1 MKNMKKITL
10 FILAL
15 CSMFAFVY
23 SNRTVNAQFEEFYR
37 EKVVSEKTI
46 FDRVTW
52 TNIIA
57 ETQTNKASG
66 LEAGYGSTGNCENYK
81 WYSQQINVLSVPRFT
96 TSDGSQ
102 KYEVVA
108 YSIQGD
114 EQWDF
119 SGMTKMAADFELNN
133 PDYIVLGGIN
143 GDFYDWHST
152 LDYPNSGNGVEVQR
166 GEVIRTVKR
175 AWGAV
180 GVKNNG
186 ELDQLVFVDD
196 TLDSVSANPYLTV
209 YSNTGEEL
217 LVLELDGMNL
227 ASLDEGQTSAYFG
240 YLDGEKGTN
249 SYGENTYLERNFH
262 APTFAEGNRF
272 VVLNGDKVV
281 YQEDSGS
288 YYGKGK
294 ITNVND
300 GTELVSNS
308 FGIVTKNQQLL
319 ELLAKDVVIRV
330 QYQLVGELAGVN
342 DVLGCSHMLIDEG
355 QFSQYYDSE
364 SYYTT
369 RAPRTI
375 IGSKAD
381 GTICLI
387 TMDGRQAD
395 KGYYGTNQQEINAV
409 LEALDIDDAY
419 LLDGGGSTT
428 FFVRENGE
436 FVIKNSP
443 SDGNQRSVSNGFL
456 IVTKKDDSVNVKNV
470 EAFENSLDFYLDT
483 ENLAQGVSQAYIEV
497 NGELKPF
504 VNGKATFENLTS
516 NTEYSYNLYYDANGY
531 EGIMTT
537 NSKSATTLKKTP
549 NVSLGEFTWDDE
561 YVYPVIVF
569 DDPDGA
575 LLMIQCEINGR
586 TDTID
591 ISNPENISK
600 IKISNADEGFV
611 CNISFRYR
619 LGSGQP
625 MLSGTLQYEYE
636 GEVEDNGNN
645 QDNNSQSGG
654 CGVGAYMVYALL
666 PLGLLPIFRKRK

>member
-1 MKNMKKITL
+1 MKNLKKITL
-10 FILAL
+10 FLL
-15 CSMFAFVY
+15 VFCSMFAFIY
-23 SNRTVNAQFEEFYR
+23 SNRTINAEFEEFYR
-37 EKVVSEKTI
+37 AKEVQEKTI
-46 FDRVTW
+46 FDQVTW

-57 ETQTNKASG
+57 DTKTTKASG
-66 LEAGYGSTGNCENYK
+66 LEAGYGSTGNCENNK
-81 WYSQQINVLSVPRFT
+81 WYSQQINVLSIPRFS

-152 LDYPNSGNGVEVQR
+152 LDYPNSGNGVEVQS
-166 GEVIRTVKR
+166 GEVVRTVKR

-196 TLDSVSANPYLTV
+196 TLDSVSTNPYLTV
-209 YSNTGEEL
+209 YSKTGEEL

-227 ASLDEGQTSAYFG
+227 ATLEEGQTSAYFG
-240 YLDGEKGTN
+240 CLDGPTGPN
-249 SYGENTYLERNFH
+249 SYGETTYLERNFI

-319 ELLAKDVVIRV
+319 ELLAKDVEIRV
-330 QYQLVGELAGVN
+330 QYQLVGELAGVDN
-342 DVLGCSHMLIDEG
+342 VLGCSHMLIDEG
-355 QFSQYYDSE
+355 VFAPYYDSE

-387 TMDGRQAD
+387 TMDGRQAEL
-395 KGYYGTNQQEINAV
+395 GYYGTNQQEINAV
-409 LEALDIDDAY
+409 LEALEIDDAY
-419 LLDGGGSTT
+419 LLDGGGSST
-428 FFVRENGE
+428 FFIRENGQ

-456 IVTKKDDSVNVKNV
+456 IVTKKDESVKVDHI
-470 EAFENSLDFYLDT
+470 EAFENSLDVYLDT
-483 ENLAQGVSQAYIEV
+483 ENLAPGVTKAYCEI
-497 NGELKPF
+497 NGQVEEF
-504 VNGKATFENLTS
+504 VNGKATFENLAS
-516 NTEYSYNLYYDANGY
+516 NTEYSYSLYYDANGY
-531 EGIMTT
+531 MSIMTT
-537 NSKSATTLKKTP
+537 NASSATTLKKAP
-549 NVSLGEFTWDDE
+549 VVSTGEFTWDDQ
-561 YVYPVIVF
+561 YIYPNIQF
-569 DDPDGA
+569 NDNDGA
-575 LLMIQCEINGR
+575 LMMIECKINGK
-586 TDTID
+586 TDSID
-591 ISNPENISK
+591 IYNPENITK
-600 IKISNADEGFV
+600 IPATNAEEGFTCEITYV
-611 CNISFRYR
+611 YR

-625 MLSGTLQYEYE
+625 MLRGNLTYEYVPE
-636 GEVEDNGNN
+636 ETKP
-645 QDNNSQSGG
+645 GG
-654 CGVGAYMVYALL
+654 CGAGAYMIYALL
-666 PLGLLPIFRKRK
+666 PLGLLPIFKKRK